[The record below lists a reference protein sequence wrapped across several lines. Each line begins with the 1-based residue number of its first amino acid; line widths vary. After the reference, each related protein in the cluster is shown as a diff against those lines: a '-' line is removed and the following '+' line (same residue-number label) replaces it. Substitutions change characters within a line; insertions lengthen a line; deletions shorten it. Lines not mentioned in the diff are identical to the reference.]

1 MFSENPE
8 AFLTAL
14 KNKKAEKVG
23 DGIPG
28 LELLQGSKMAYSMT
42 KKRKLDSIM
51 KVELLTDLPSD
62 EIKNIWVTYMKER
75 GRLAD
80 MLNVSYI

>member
-1 MFSENPE
+1 
-8 AFLTAL
+8 
-14 KNKKAEKVG
+14 
-23 DGIPG
+23 
-28 LELLQGSKMAYSMT
+28 MAYSMT

-80 MLNVSYI
+80 MLNVSFR